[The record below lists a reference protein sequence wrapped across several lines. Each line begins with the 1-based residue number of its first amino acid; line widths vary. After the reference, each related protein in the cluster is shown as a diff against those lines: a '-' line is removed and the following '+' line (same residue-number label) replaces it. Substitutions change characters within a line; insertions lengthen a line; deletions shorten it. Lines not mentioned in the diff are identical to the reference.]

1 MTDVPRTEKPR
12 LVLESRS
19 INLRL
24 AEVADAEFILQLR
37 LDGLLSR
44 HLSKVENDVEKQ
56 REWLRSYKVREQQ
69 RQEFYFIIEGKD
81 GEPCGT
87 VRLYDFIGDSFGCGS
102 WVLKQGAPV
111 HFAIESVLM
120 VYGYAFDVLEFQTGH
135 FDVRKENVKV
145 VAFHTRFGD
154 QLVREDE
161 QYVYFELTKEKFE
174 QAKRRYRKYMGG
186 YVKIT

>member
-1 MTDVPRTEKPR
+1 MLRPSST
-12 LVLESRS
+12 SRGFS
-19 INLRL
+19 
-24 AEVADAEFILQLR
+24 
-37 LDGLLSR
+37 
-44 HLSKVENDVEKQ
+44 
-56 REWLRSYKVREQQ
+56 
-69 RQEFYFIIEGKD
+69 
-81 GEPCGT
+81 
-87 VRLYDFIGDSFGCGS
+87 
-102 WVLKQGAPV
+102 
-111 HFAIESVLM
+111 
-120 VYGYAFDVLEFQTGH
+120 VYGYAFDVLEFQAGH